1 MYTISAKLVT
11 WLNNMKES
19 AKNVIVEC
27 DAWFLVFLA
36 VLLALAFTIYAGL
49 QIWCI
54 VYKGKAFT
62 GNWKCTTKGVSVKA
76 ECR

>member
-1 MYTISAKLVT
+1 
-11 WLNNMKES
+11 MKES

-54 VYKGKAFT
+54 VYKGKVFT
-62 GNWKCTTKGVSVKA
+62 GNWKWSTKGVSVKA

>member
-62 GNWKCTTKGVSVKA
+62 GNWKWSTKGVSVKA